1 MAAEARHFAAQI
13 PKLTLV
19 LKTNSRT
26 FGEFERDMTGKVV
39 LTSI

>member
-1 MAAEARHFAAQI
+1 MAAEVKRFAARI

-19 LKTNSRT
+19 LKANSRT
-26 FGEFERDMTGKVV
+26 FGESERNMLGRIV